1 MGNDYLGP
9 EGEEDHKDLTLH
21 AKEAF
26 ARFLFFF
33 CLTRKA
39 KTCRISAT
47 HVENIPQA
55 QRFKI
60 T

>member
-26 ARFLFFF
+26 VRFLIF

-47 HVENIPQA
+47 HVENTPQA
-55 QRFKI
+55 QLFKV